1 MATEPRPA
9 APSPSPVSLWRP
21 EIAVLFTIALLQ
33 NLDRTIM
40 SGLLQPIKQAFAL
53 SDAATGALSGMAFGL
68 AYATLGLPFARIADV
83 ANRRFL
89 LVVAVSLWSVLT
101 LACGFATGF
110 WTFFAARLGVGI
122 FEAAGAPALH
132 ALTADRFGERR
143 SSAASLIAVG
153 MTLGA
158 MVGIASGGV
167 IADSA
172 GWRSAFW
179 VAGIPGLLLAPLA
192 WRYLI
197 ESRAASTGHSVG
209 GLFGGAMWRVC
220 RTLLAKPGFR
230 YMLAAAIANA
240 FWFWGTATW
249 FITFLVRS
257 HGMSLAEAAFG
268 YGILSGVSTLF
279 GILLNGWMGDRL
291 TRRDERWL
299 GWLPALAT
307 VGGLVFAVPVYLV
320 QSGVAAMAFYIVANI
335 FYGVVTPAQFAAT
348 YALAGRR
355 SRAMGVAMLSFVIYL
370 TGLAISATAI
380 GAISDLLTAR
390 HGGDSLRIALLIVTA
405 TLPVAALCFWRA
417 ARSFATDIE
426 RD

>member
-1 MATEPRPA
+1 MTTEAHPA
-9 APSPSPVSLWRP
+9 PASLWRP

-83 ANRRFL
+83 ANRRIL
-89 LVVAVSLWSVLT
+89 LIVSLALWSMLT
-101 LACGFATGF
+101 IACGLAAGF

-143 SSAASLIAVG
+143 SRAASLITVG
-153 MTLGA
+153 MTIGA
-158 MVGIASGGV
+158 MIGIASGGV
-167 IADSA
+167 IADFA

-179 VAGIPGLLLAPLA
+179 VAGVPGILLAPLA
-192 WRYLI
+192 WRYLA
-197 ESRAASTGHSVG
+197 EPRAAASDLSVR
-209 GLFGGAMWRVC
+209 GLFGRAMWVAC
-220 RTLLAKPGFR
+220 RRLLAKPGFR

-268 YGILSGVSTLF
+268 YGILSGISTLF
-279 GILLNGWMGDRL
+279 GILLNGWLGDRL

-299 GWLPALAT
+299 GWLPGLAT
-307 VGGLVFAVPVYLV
+307 VGGLAFAVPVYLV
-320 QSGVAAMAFYIVANI
+320 QSGVAAMAFYIVSNI
-335 FYGVVTPAQFAAT
+335 FYGVVTPAQFAAI
-348 YALAGRR
+348 YALTGTR
-355 SRAMGVAMLSFVIYL
+355 SRAMGVAMLSFVIYIV
-370 TGLAISATAI
+370 GLAISATAV
-380 GAISDLLTAR
+380 GAISDALTAR
-390 HGGDSLRIALLIVTA
+390 HGDDSLRIALLLVTA
-405 TLPVAALCFWRA
+405 TLPIAAVCFWRS